1 LKDMLMTTHDASKTL
16 LNAIGTLE
24 PVIRHHAD
32 DAERH
37 RRLALPVVQA
47 LTDAGS
53 FRMCVPR
60 SLGGLEVPPLTFYRV
75 VEAVA
80 RLDGSTGWCTF
91 IGGSDGLVG
100 ASLAPQTAEEIFGRD
115 PRVILA
121 GSVIPAGTA
130 AVVEGGYRV
139 SGRWPYA
146 SGCQHC
152 TWVFGGCHVL
162 DGDQPRLTATGTPEV
177 RMVLIPAVQAT
188 ILEDTWEVSG
198 LVGTGSHDFTV
209 AQVFVPDA
217 YTWCFGPSMP
227 RGPHYQGPLYRFP
240 LVGLFRLPVSAVALG
255 IAQGAIEACLELA
268 PAKRALVG
276 PGVLRDQ
283 PFFQARIAEAVALVR
298 AARAW
303 LHTAVQQAW
312 TSTLTS
318 GTASVAERADLV
330 LAAVHATRSAAEA
343 VQLVYTVAGGTANY
357 RHSALQRTLR
367 DVHAVTQH
375 IGAAPQQYEEAGRMV
390 LGLEPLQPIVLW

>member
-1 LKDMLMTTHDASKTL
+1 MTAQEASATL
-16 LNAIGTLE
+16 LNAVDTLE
-24 PVIRHHAD
+24 PLIRQHAD
-32 DAERH
+32 EAERH
-37 RRLALPVVQA
+37 RRLALPVVRA
-47 LTDAGS
+47 LTEAGI
-53 FRMCVPR
+53 FRMCVPLT
-60 SLGGLEVPPLTFYRV
+60 LGGLEVPPLTFYRV

-91 IGGSDGLVG
+91 IGGAGGLVG
-100 ASLAPQTAEEIFGRD
+100 AYLAQQTAEEMFGRD
-115 PRVILA
+115 PRVVIA
-121 GSVIPAGTA
+121 GSVAPAGRAT
-130 AVVEGGYRV
+130 VVEGGYRV

-152 TWVFGGCHVL
+152 TWLFGLCHVL
-162 DGDQPRLTATGTPEV
+162 EGDQPRLTATGTPEV
-177 RMVLIPAVQAT
+177 RGVLIPAAQAT

-198 LVGTGSHDFTV
+198 LAGTGSHDFTV
-209 AQVFVPDA
+209 AHVFVPDA
-217 YTWCFGPSMP
+217 YTWCFGPDMP

-255 IAQGAIEACLELA
+255 IAQGALEACLALA
-268 PAKRALVG
+268 PAKRTLIG
-276 PGVLRDQ
+276 TGVLRDQ

-312 TSTLTS
+312 ASTLTS
-318 GTASVAERADLV
+318 GTAFVTERADLL
-330 LAAVHATRSAAEA
+330 LAAVNATRNAAEA

-357 RHSALQRTLR
+357 RHSALQRALR

-375 IGAAPQQYEEAGRMV
+375 IGTAPQQYEDAGRMV
-390 LGLEPLQPIVLW
+390 LGLEPLQPILLW

>member
-1 LKDMLMTTHDASKTL
+1 MLMTAHDASEAL
-16 LNAIGTLE
+16 LNAIGMIE
-24 PVIRHHAD
+24 PLIRHHAD
-32 DAERH
+32 EAERH
-37 RRLALPVVQA
+37 RRLPLPIVQA
-47 LTDAGS
+47 LTDAGI
-53 FRMCVPR
+53 FRMCVPLA
-60 SLGGLEVPPLTFYRV
+60 LGGFEVPPLTFYRV

-91 IGGSDGLVG
+91 IGGGDGLVG
-100 ASLAPQTAEEIFGRD
+100 AYLAPQTAADLFGRD

-121 GSVIPAGTA
+121 GSVAPAGSAT
-130 AVVEGGYRV
+130 VVEGGYRI

-162 DGDQPRLTATGTPEV
+162 DGDQPRLTAPGTPEV
-177 RMVLIPAVQAT
+177 RMVLVPAAQAT

-198 LVGTGSHDFTV
+198 LVGTGSHDVTV
-209 AQVFVPDA
+209 EEVFVPEA
-217 YTWCFGPSMP
+217 YTWCFGPGMP

-255 IAQGAIEACLELA
+255 IAQGAIEACLALA
-268 PAKRALVG
+268 PTKRATFG

-312 TSTLTS
+312 TATLTS
-318 GTASVAERADLV
+318 GTASIAERTDLV

-357 RHSALQRTLR
+357 RRSALQRALR

-375 IGAAPQQYEEAGRMV
+375 IGTAPQQYEEAGRMV

>member
-1 LKDMLMTTHDASKTL
+1 MTAHDASETL

-24 PVIRHHAD
+24 PLIRQHAD
-32 DAERH
+32 EAERH

-47 LTDAGS
+47 LTDAGL
-53 FRMCVPR
+53 FRMCVPLA
-60 SLGGLEVPPLTFYRV
+60 LGGLEVPPLTFYRV

-100 ASLAPQTAEEIFGRD
+100 AYLAHQTAEEIFGRD
-115 PRVILA
+115 PRVVLA
-121 GSVIPAGTA
+121 GSVAPAGRAT
-130 AVVEGGYRV
+130 VVEGGYRV

-146 SGCQHC
+146 SGSQHC
-152 TWVFGGCHVL
+152 TWLFGCCHVME
-162 DGDQPRLTATGTPEV
+162 GGQPRLTATGAPEV
-177 RMVLIPAVQAT
+177 RVVLIPAAQAT

-209 AQVFVPDA
+209 EQVLVPEA
-217 YTWCFGPSMP
+217 YTWRFGPGMP

-255 IAQGAIEACLELA
+255 IAQGAIEACIALA
-268 PAKRALVG
+268 PAKRAMVG
-276 PGVLRDQ
+276 TGVLRDH

-298 AARAW
+298 SARAW

-312 TSTLTS
+312 ASTLTS
-318 GTASVAERADLV
+318 GIASVAERADLL
-330 LAAVHATRSAAEA
+330 LAAVNATRSAAEA

-357 RHSALQRTLR
+357 RRSALQRALR

-375 IGAAPQQYEEAGRMV
+375 IGTAPQQYEDAGRMV
-390 LGLEPLQPIVLW
+390 LGLEPLQPILLW

>member
-1 LKDMLMTTHDASKTL
+1 MTAPDVSETL
-16 LNAIGTLE
+16 LNAIGTLD
-24 PVIRHHAD
+24 PLIRHHAD
-32 DAERH
+32 AAERH

-47 LTDAGS
+47 LTDAGI

-60 SLGGLEVPPLTFYRV
+60 ALGGLEVPPLTFYRV

-80 RLDGSTGWCTF
+80 RLDGSAGWCTF

-100 ASLAPQTAEEIFGRD
+100 ACLASQTAEDIFGRD

-121 GSVIPAGTA
+121 GSVVPAGSAT
-130 AVVEGGYRV
+130 VVAGGYRV

-146 SGCQHC
+146 SGSQHG
-152 TWVFGGCHVL
+152 TWLFGGCHVL
-162 DGDQPRLTATGTPEV
+162 DGGQLRLTAPGAPEV
-177 RMVLIPAVQAT
+177 RMVLLPAAQAT

-209 AQVFVPDA
+209 EQVFVPDA
-217 YTWCFGPSMP
+217 YTWRFGPGMP

-255 IAQGAIEACLELA
+255 IAQGAIEACIALA
-268 PAKRALVG
+268 PVKRTLIG
-276 PGVLRDQ
+276 TGVLRDQ
-283 PFFQARIAEAVALVR
+283 PFFQARIAEAVAMVR

-303 LHTAVQQAW
+303 LYTAVQQAW
-312 TSTLTS
+312 ASTLTS
-318 GTASVAERADLV
+318 ETASVAERADLL
-330 LAAVHATRSAAEA
+330 LAAVNATRSAAEA
-343 VQLVYTVAGGTANY
+343 VQMVYTVAGGTANY
-357 RHSALQRTLR
+357 RHSVLQRSLR

-375 IGAAPQQYEEAGRMV
+375 IGTTPHQYEEAGRML
-390 LGLEPLQPIVLW
+390 LGLEPLQPMLLW

>member
-1 LKDMLMTTHDASKTL
+1 MVTTQEASATL
-16 LNAIGTLE
+16 LNTVDMLE
-24 PVIRHHAD
+24 PLIRQHAD
-32 DAERH
+32 EAERH

-47 LTDAGS
+47 LTDAGL
-53 FRMCVPR
+53 FRMCVPLA
-60 SLGGLEVPPLTFYRV
+60 LGGLEVTPLTFYRV

-91 IGGSDGLVG
+91 ISGSDGLVG
-100 ASLAPQTAEEIFGRD
+100 AYLAPQTAEAMFGHD
-115 PRVILA
+115 PRVVLA
-121 GSVIPAGTA
+121 GSVAPAGTA

-146 SGCQHC
+146 SGSQHC

-162 DGDQPRLTATGTPEV
+162 DENQPRLTAAGAPEV
-177 RMVLIPAVQAT
+177 RMVLIPAAQAT

-217 YTWCFGPSMP
+217 YTWCFGPDMP

-255 IAQGAIEACLELA
+255 IAQGALEACLALA
-268 PAKRALVG
+268 PAKRTLIG
-276 PGVLRDQ
+276 TGVLRDQ

-318 GTASVAERADLV
+318 GTVSVAERADLV

-357 RHSALQRTLR
+357 RRSALQRALR

-375 IGAAPQQYEEAGRMV
+375 IGTAPQQYEEAGRLV

>member
-1 LKDMLMTTHDASKTL
+1 MTAHDASETL

-24 PVIRHHAD
+24 PLIRQHAD
-32 DAERH
+32 EAERH

-47 LTDAGS
+47 LTDAGI
-53 FRMCVPR
+53 FRMCVPLA
-60 SLGGLEVPPLTFYRV
+60 LGGLEVPPLTFYRV

-100 ASLAPQTAEEIFGRD
+100 AYLAPQTAEDLFGRD
-115 PRVILA
+115 PRVVLA
-121 GSVIPAGTA
+121 GSVAPAGSAT
-130 AVVEGGYRV
+130 VVEGGYRV

-146 SGCQHC
+146 SGSQHC

-162 DGDQPRLTATGTPEV
+162 EGDQPRLTAPGVPEV
-177 RMVLIPAVQAT
+177 RMVLIPAAQAT

-209 AQVFVPDA
+209 EQVFVPDA
-217 YTWCFGPSMP
+217 YTWRFGPGMP

-255 IAQGAIEACLELA
+255 IAQGAIEACIALA
-268 PAKRALVG
+268 PTKRAMVG
-276 PGVLRDQ
+276 TGVLRDQ

-298 AARAW
+298 SARAW

-312 TSTLTS
+312 ASTLTS
-318 GTASVAERADLV
+318 GTASVAERADLL

-357 RHSALQRTLR
+357 RRSALQRALR

-375 IGAAPQQYEEAGRMV
+375 IGTAPQQYEEAGRMV

>member
-1 LKDMLMTTHDASKTL
+1 MLMTAHDASETL
-16 LNAIGTLE
+16 LNTISTLE
-24 PVIRHHAD
+24 PLIRQHAD
-32 DAERH
+32 EAERH

-47 LTDAGS
+47 LTDAGL
-53 FRMCVPR
+53 FRLCVPLA
-60 SLGGLEVPPLTFYRV
+60 LGGLEVPPLTFYRV

-100 ASLAPQTAEEIFGRD
+100 AYLAPQTAEDLFGRD
-115 PRVILA
+115 PRVVLA
-121 GSVIPAGTA
+121 GSVAPAGSAT
-130 AVVEGGYRV
+130 VVEGGYRV

-146 SGCQHC
+146 SGSQHC

-162 DGDQPRLTATGTPEV
+162 DGDQPRLTAPGTPEV
-177 RMVLIPAVQAT
+177 RMVLIPAAQAT

-209 AQVFVPDA
+209 EEVFVPAA
-217 YTWCFGPSMP
+217 YTWRFGPGMP

-255 IAQGAIEACLELA
+255 IAQGAIEACLALA
-268 PAKRALVG
+268 PTKRATFG

-298 AARAW
+298 SARAW

-312 TSTLTS
+312 ASTLTS

-357 RHSALQRTLR
+357 TRSALQRALR

-375 IGAAPQQYEEAGRMV
+375 IGTAPQQYEEAGRMV
-390 LGLEPLQPIVLW
+390 LGLEPLQPILLW

>member
-1 LKDMLMTTHDASKTL
+1 MTAHDPSETL
-16 LNAIGTLE
+16 LNAIDTLD
-24 PVIRHHAD
+24 PLIRHHAD
-32 DAERH
+32 DAERR
-37 RRLALPVVQA
+37 RRLALPVVRA
-47 LTDAGS
+47 LTDAGI
-53 FRMCVPR
+53 FRMCVPLA
-60 SLGGLEVPPLTFYRV
+60 LGGLEVSPLTFYRV

-80 RLDGSTGWCTF
+80 RFDGSTGWCTF

-100 ASLAPQTAEEIFGRD
+100 AYLAPQTAEDLFGRD

-121 GSVIPAGTA
+121 GSVAPVGTA
-130 AVVEGGYRV
+130 TVVAGGYRV

-162 DGDQPRLTATGTPEV
+162 DGDQLRLTATGVPEV
-177 RMVLIPAVQAT
+177 RMVLIPAAQAT

-217 YTWCFGPSMP
+217 YTWCFGPGMP
-227 RGPHYQGPLYRFP
+227 RGPDYQGPLYRFP

-255 IAQGAIEACLELA
+255 IAQGAIEACLTLA
-268 PAKRALVG
+268 PSKRAMIG
-276 PGVLRDQ
+276 TGVLRDQ

-303 LHTAVQQAW
+303 LHTVVQQAW
-312 TSTLTS
+312 ASTHTS
-318 GTASVAERADLV
+318 GTASVAERTDLV

-343 VQLVYTVAGGTANY
+343 V
-357 RHSALQRTLR
+357 
-367 DVHAVTQH
+367 
-375 IGAAPQQYEEAGRMV
+375 
-390 LGLEPLQPIVLW
+390 